1 MIYEDN
7 NLMPYEGDNNQM
19 SSRMEAYEE
28 CGSQLRQNAESISDM
43 ADSIGRT
50 LDSATN
56 IANLYKECVL
66 AEEKTKQVQ
75 AWGQV
80 EIAKTVAKFKTA
92 QDFMVKT
99 FGERDKAL
107 TKHYDLLDD
116 AVKSND
122 REMILA
128 ALRGISSIVTKSPL
142 DDFDKFVELYNDT
155 SQPLLDF

>member
-1 MIYEDN
+1 MKYEDYD
-7 NLMPYEGDNNQM
+7 LVPYEDDREIASNIGD
-19 SSRMEAYEE
+19 YEE
-28 CGSQLRQNAESISDM
+28 FGGQLRQNVESISDM
-43 ADSIGRT
+43 ANSIGRT
-50 LDSATN
+50 LDAATN
-56 IANLYKECVL
+56 IGNMYKECVL

-92 QDFMVKT
+92 QDFMEKT

-107 TKHYDLLDD
+107 SKNYDLLDD

-128 ALRGISSIVTKSPL
+128 ALHGISSIVTKSPL
-142 DDFDKFVELYNDT
+142 DDFDKFVELFNDPT
-155 SQPLLDF
+155 QPLLDF